1 MPRYQFEFRPYQR
14 KFVCPLQT
22 NHGTWET
29 REGIIISLTDD
40 SGKIGWGEI
49 APISWFGSETFT
61 QALDFCHQLPNEITS
76 EMIFSIPDNLPAC
89 QFGFES
95 AGEWGVRN
103 REVEEVG
110 EVSSISPPTSGTP
123 STPSTLS
130 YSLFPTT
137 PHRSTG
143 GTPAREWL
151 PYSLKFSALLPA
163 GSSALTAW
171 QSLWQQGYRTFKWK
185 IGVYPIAEE
194 LAVLDLLMQ
203 ALPREAKLRF
213 DANGGL
219 SYDEAKLWLRTCDQ
233 LQLLPG
239 VSVVEFIEQPL
250 GVCDFEAMLGLCGY
264 ITKIALDESIAT
276 LAQLE
281 TCCQKGWCGIF
292 VIKPGIIGSPSRLRY
307 FFQKNQFQEH
317 PIDAVF
323 SSVFETS
330 IGRQSSLK
338 LACELSHHDRAV
350 GFGVNHWFTD
360 NDETWLKN
368 LW

>member
-14 KFVCPLQT
+14 KFVRPLQT

-29 REGIIISLTDD
+29 REGIIIRLTND

-61 QALDFCHQLPNEITS
+61 QALDFCYQLSNEITS

-95 AGEWGVRN
+95 AMGDRGE
-103 REVEEVG
+103 G
-110 EVSSISPPTSGTP
+110 E
-123 STPSTLS
+123 
-130 YSLFPTT
+130 
-137 PHRSTG
+137 TG
-143 GTPAREWL
+143 GTRGNIVSPISPSSPSPPL
-151 PYSLKFSALLPA
+151 PTPYSLKFSALLPA
-163 GSSALTAW
+163 GSSALETW
-171 QSLWQQGYRTFKWK
+171 ESLWQQGYRTFKWK

-203 ALPREAKLRF
+203 ALPKEAKLRF

-250 GVCDFEAMLGLCGY
+250 GVCDFEAMLELGDRY

-307 FFQKNQFQEH
+307 FFQKNQFQQH

-330 IGRQSSLK
+330 IGRQSSLQ
-338 LACELSHHDRAV
+338 LASELSHHDRAV